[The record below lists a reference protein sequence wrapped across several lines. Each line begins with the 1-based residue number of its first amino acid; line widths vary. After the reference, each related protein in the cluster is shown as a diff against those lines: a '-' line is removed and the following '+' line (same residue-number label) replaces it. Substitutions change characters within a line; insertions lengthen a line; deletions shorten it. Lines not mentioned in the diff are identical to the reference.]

1 MNNNDLENE
10 GLKFLEEQDKLYGKN
25 QDVDKAATS
34 VDRPQAVDPK
44 KVTSLG
50 KATTPMLESTI
61 SGSNDLFWKNVP
73 FDTLPSQGLFY
84 PENSEI
90 TIKAATVSEIRQWS
104 TIDDNDMLDVD
115 DKLNF
120 IIEKCCRFKIKGGE
134 AWLTWRDISELDR
147 LALIFMIQEMT
158 FPKDQNTLY
167 VKIECNAD
175 CEAEAKWR
183 DEVKVRSSMLKF
195 IDMPDDVMKY
205 YSSEYKCFE
214 VKSEK
219 LKETFYLYMPTIGVI
234 ERLRARIAEGRK
246 MGKNPDKAFIALSPY
261 VVQDWQNLSQQAFI
275 DLSRESFGWHIN
287 KFTFIKKFTEMLE
300 SARFSMMGMQCPKC
314 GGRVTTPLFQ
324 KSGFTVK
331 DLFLIS
337 GGLDELI

>member
-1 MNNNDLENE
+1 MIDNDLENE

-25 QDVDKAATS
+25 QNIAEAAAPEPVKT
-34 VDRPQAVDPK
+34 DEPK

-73 FDTLPSQGLFY
+73 LETLPSQGFFY
-84 PENSEI
+84 PDNAEI

-104 TIDDNDMLDVD
+104 TIDDDDMLDVD

-120 IIEKCCRFKIKGGE
+120 IIEKCCRFKVKGGE
-134 AWLTWRDISELDR
+134 SWLTWRDISELDR

-158 FPKDQNTLY
+158 FPKDQNSLF
-167 VKIECNAD
+167 VKIECNAN
-175 CEAEAKWR
+175 CEAESKWR

-195 IDMPDDVMKY
+195 IELPEDIMKY
-205 YSSEYKCFE
+205 YSPEYKCFE
-214 VKSEK
+214 IKSQK

-234 ERLRARIAEGRK
+234 ERLRARISETRKQGRT
-246 MGKNPDKAFIALSPY
+246 PDKAFISLSPY
-261 VVQDWQNLSQQAFI
+261 IVQDWQNLNQQAFF

-287 KFTFIKKFTEMLE
+287 KFTFIKKFTEMIE
-300 SARFSMMGMQCPKC
+300 SARFSMVGMPCPKC